1 LDKGIY
7 GLKSDG
13 FATYASCSDFA
24 LFWFDSFDS
33 YKMTAFR
40 QFVRSSFIGRV
51 LLLPW
56 RLWCA
61 LRTTLQPVWAAIKWT
76 FLSRE
81 HYNYT
86 YDLQPMSVDYLVAM
100 LSVIT
105 AKPQEQ
111 IANYIREAEGD
122 ERLKAHI
129 IRETMKSPERH
140 VADPEVRFGR
150 RLGWYALVRALK
162 PQVVVE
168 TGVDKGLG
176 SCLLVSALQR
186 NAAEGQPGKLIG
198 IDINPKAGY
207 LVQHPYDQPCQ
218 MVYADSLATLAGL
231 KESVDVFIHDSD
243 HSPEFETK
251 EYESVTSKLSPR
263 AVVVSDNA
271 AHTDRLLRW
280 ARENGREFIYFAE
293 QPARHWWPGE
303 GIGIAFRGRMGNP

>member
-1 LDKGIY
+1 
-7 GLKSDG
+7 
-13 FATYASCSDFA
+13 
-24 LFWFDSFDS
+24 
-33 YKMTAFR
+33 MTAFR

-51 LLLPW
+51 LLVPW

-61 LRTTLQPVWAAIKWT
+61 LKTTMKPVWTGIRWA
-76 FLSRE
+76 FVSRE

-86 YDLQPMSVDYLVAM
+86 YNLQPMSVEYLVAL

-105 AKPQEQ
+105 GKSQRE
-111 IANYIREAEGD
+111 ISGYIHEAEGD
-122 ERLKAHI
+122 QRLKDHI
-129 IRETMKSPERH
+129 IGETMKSPERH
-140 VADPEVRFGR
+140 VADAEVRFGR

-162 PQVVVE
+162 PRVVVE

-198 IDINPKAGY
+198 IDINPNAGY
-207 LVQHPYDQPCQ
+207 LIQPPYDQPCQ

-251 EYESVTSKLSPR
+251 EYESVTSKLSPQ

-280 ARENGREFIYFAE
+280 ARGTGKEFLYYAE
-293 QPARHWWPGE
+293 KPAGHWWPGE
-303 GIGIAFRGRMGNP
+303 GIGVAFQPFRGEKR